1 MVSIIYNAPTVNIY
15 GNDFQFQKTEA
26 LDEFY
31 IYLFLNSG
39 QVYVLEAN
47 DTEIN
52 GILQT
57 SAQMITDT
65 FNA

>member
-1 MVSIIYNAPTVNIY
+1 MVSIIFNKPNVTIF
-15 GNDFQFQKTEA
+15 GNEFQFQKTQIA
-26 LDEFY
+26 DDSYVF
-31 IYLFLNSG
+31 LFLNSG
-39 QVYVLEAN
+39 QVYLLEAN

-57 SAQMITDT
+57 STQMIIDT